1 MGNPSTRYHGFWRAR
16 RIWRRKRPRRE
27 VEELWGSQT
36 KTGINFSKY
45 DSIPVKVLG
54 ENKPSPLV
62 NFQSSGL
69 ATVVL
74 ENVKRADYTVPTPV
88 QKHGMP
94 IILAGR
100 DLMASAQT
108 GSGKTAAFL
117 LPVIDRIISTRAP
130 SNVGLSSQAPQA
142 VIITPTRELAIQIS
156 EEARKFSTGTD
167 VKIAILYGGTQ
178 TMHQASQL
186 RRGCNILVATPGRLL
201 DFAERGHVTFN
212 NIQRLAGE
220 FLNNYLHLQV
230 GLVGGACA
238 DVMQTFY
245 RASKYEKKDKFISI
259 LNEDGR
265 NAKERTLV
273 FVETK
278 RQADFL
284 CLNLCER

>member
-1 MGNPSTRYHGFWRAR
+1 MGGAGGFGDEG
-16 RIWRRKRPRRE
+16 RPRESYAPKERE

-167 VKIAILYGGTQ
+167 VKTAILYGGTQ

-186 RRGCNILVATPGRLL
+186 RRGCNILVATPGRYRVVMSRHLVIQPWQVARL
-201 DFAERGHVTFN
+201 RGAWP
-212 NIQRLAGE
+212 R
-220 FLNNYLHLQV
+220 HLQQYPV
-230 GLVGGACA
+230 PHP
-238 DVMQTFY
+238 
-245 RASKYEKKDKFISI
+245 RR
-259 LNEDGR
+259 GR
-265 NAKERTLV
+265 SYAGPGKPKLY
-273 FVETK
+273 
-278 RQADFL
+278 
-284 CLNLCER
+284 LNLVTIFC